1 MAAVTNI
8 QTPIVC
14 KICGKGFPVPPG
26 VILDT
31 TKANERLAGFVQKLA
46 VHLKERHRDQQLN
59 AAMAGAE
66 LTGMLTLM
74 NFDLSGEIETQR
86 DFLRWRIHNATTRA
100 RVTNERIEQRSREI
114 LASYFTAEEIDERMR
129 AGIGRD
135 ICRALGDLR
144 DVLTEAGRYEMK
156 DPAAAEQEPAP
167 VA

>member
-1 MAAVTNI
+1 MAEVTTI
-8 QTPIVC
+8 HTPVVC
-14 KICGKGFPVPPG
+14 RLCGKNFPVPAG

-31 TKANERLAGFVQKLA
+31 AKANERLAGFVQKLA
-46 VHLKERHRDQQLN
+46 VHLKERHQEHQLN

-86 DFLRWRIHNATTRA
+86 DFLRWRVHNATTRA
-100 RVTNERIEQRSREI
+100 EISDERIYQRVREL
-114 LASYFTAEEIDERMR
+114 LAGHHTFVEIEVSMR
-129 AGIGRD
+129 EGIGRD
-135 ICRALGDLR
+135 ICRALGDMR

-156 DPAAAEQEPAP
+156 DPSTQPAP

>member
-1 MAAVTNI
+1 MAAEVTSI
-8 QTPIVC
+8 LTPIVC
-14 KICGKGFPVPPG
+14 KICGKNFPVPAG
-26 VILDT
+26 LILDT

-46 VHLKERHRDQQLN
+46 VHLKERHQDQQLN

-100 RVTNERIEQRSREI
+100 RITDERIDQRARQI
-114 LASYFTAEEIDERMR
+114 LAGYFTADEIDERMR
-129 AGIGRD
+129 EGIGRD
-135 ICRALGDLR
+135 ICRALGDMR

-156 DPAAAEQEPAP
+156 DPHAARQEPQPA
-167 VA
+167 